1 MILRLEQKRLKILFV
16 EKNNCL
22 IAGFSFKQKCLPVCI
37 FDQLYLS
44 DEEN

>member
-1 MILRLEQKRLKILFV
+1 MILRLEQKRLKRLLL

-22 IAGFSFKQKCLPVCI
+22 IAGFSFKQKWLPVCI
-37 FDQLYLS
+37 LDQLYLS